1 LTTDMQMSVP
11 SERSNVAT
19 LTVLATGDEL
29 ATWSVLS
36 TTHVRQAE

>member
-1 LTTDMQMSVP
+1 LTTDMQMSVLL
-11 SERSNVAT
+11 ERSNVAT